1 MINLHFIQVYQ
12 TQGFSTHANMHTF
25 DQEPVPISS
34 VEEGSSNNNK
44 PHRTELDSH
53 ANMVVI
59 GKNVTILNET
69 GRYAEVA
76 PFTPD
81 YESLHHVPIVDACVE
96 YNDFLS
102 GEIDV

>member
-1 MINLHFIQVYQ
+1 M
-12 TQGFSTHANMHTF
+12 S

-44 PHRTELDSH
+44 LHRTELDSH

-96 YNDFLS
+96 YNDVYS
-102 GEIDV
+102 GETFLLALYSNAT